1 MLRLKFGISNDVI
14 CGEFLTPAKRQV
26 LRLVGG
32 GGVWLE
38 AFASSPPPRAL
49 ILVLPAQNMAH
60 QTLNKSS
67 FMPDGVLNKL
77 GHSRVLCKIMKVVK
91 V

>member
-1 MLRLKFGISNDVI
+1 MSSAGVSDTCQETGSKIS
-14 CGEFLTPAKRQV
+14 GR
-26 LRLVGG
+26 

-38 AFASSPPPRAL
+38 AFASWPRGL